1 MLDRRL
7 FACALLCLA
16 PASVAAAPHPGGGVE
31 VRQPWSRPSAG
42 TTAAGYMV
50 LVNHAA
56 RPDALVK
63 VESPLATR
71 VEAHRSD
78 VAGGVMRMTAEPRV
92 TIPAD
97 GKLAFAPGGYHLMF
111 EGLKAPLRPGDR
123 LPATLT
129 FASGQRKSVSFAV
142 GTGAGPPPVA
152 PMGHSVAPA
161 DAAAER
167 SHLVTKK

>member
-7 FACALLCLA
+7 LACALICLA
-16 PASVAAAPHPGGGVE
+16 PAAAAAPHRADTVE

-50 LVNHAA
+50 LVNHAV

-63 VESPLATR
+63 VESPLAAR
-71 VEAHRSD
+71 VAAHRSD
-78 VAGGVMRMTAEPRV
+78 MADGVMRMAAEPRV
-92 TIPAD
+92 AIPA
-97 GKLAFAPGGYHLMF
+97 GGQVVFAPGGYHLMF
-111 EGLKAPLRPGDR
+111 EGLKAPLKAGDR

-129 FASGQRKSVSFAV
+129 FAGGQRMSVSFAV

-161 DAAAER
+161 NAAAER